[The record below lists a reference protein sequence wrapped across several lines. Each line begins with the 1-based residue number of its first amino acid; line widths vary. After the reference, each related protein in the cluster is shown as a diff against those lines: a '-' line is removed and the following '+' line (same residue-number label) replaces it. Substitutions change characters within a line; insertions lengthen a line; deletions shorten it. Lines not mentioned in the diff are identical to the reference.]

1 MKIKILSKIMVGA
14 VLLTSCNNWLDVTP
28 QAQVNADKLFS
39 TPAGFENAL
48 LGIYTS
54 MTNEATYGK
63 NMTWGFM
70 DVLAQYYTV
79 YKNSNHAYYDA
90 AQYNYESGSSIDAI
104 RNMWL
109 YSYRSIANCN
119 VLLESLEKK
128 DPGFFQDNQFERL
141 KAEALALRAYLHF
154 DLLRAFAP
162 SWKDN
167 KGGMSIPYADSFS
180 NKIHKQL
187 STQEVVSRILEDL
200 EIARDM
206 LKDLDPV
213 RTEQYKDSYYHYQ
226 IFGTYPTAWDYRA
239 YHMNYWA
246 ITGLMA
252 RVYNYMGDKEAYTYA
267 KEIIDA
273 AHDGYFTFTSESDL
287 SGTLKEVDVVMKNEI
302 LFALNFSGV
311 HKIFYSSEAVAASRF
326 EINEVNAL
334 FPEPNDLR
342 KLLTGT
348 ASTSGKTVSYKF
360 ADIKSEHGG
369 KIPMIRMSE
378 MYLIAAERLYEENP
392 TGAFE
397 ILGELQ
403 EMRGVT
409 VTESVASYDQLLTIL
424 TGEARREF
432 LSEGQ
437 MFYWYKRLG
446 RPVDRGA
453 GSVTLTKQNFSVP
466 MPSAEI
472 EFGGRVEEYLK

>member
-1 MKIKILSKIMVGA
+1 MKMKILSKIMVGA

-70 DVLAQYYTV
+70 DVLSQYYTV

-109 YSYRSIANCN
+109 YSYRSIDNCN
-119 VLLESLEKK
+119 LRLEYLEKK
-128 DPGFFQDNQFERL
+128 GPGFFQDNQFELL

-200 EIARDM
+200 GTARDM

-213 RTEQYKDSYYHYQ
+213 RTEQYKDPYHHYQ

-273 AHDGYFTFTSESDL
+273 VHDGYFTFTSESDL

-302 LFALNFSGV
+302 LFGLNFPGV
-311 HKIFYSSEAVAASRF
+311 HKMFYSSEAVAASRF

-360 ADIKSEHGG
+360 ADIKSEYGG

-392 TGAFE
+392 TGALE

-409 VTESVASYDQLLTIL
+409 ATESVASYEQLLTIL

-446 RPVDRGA
+446 RPLDRGT

>member
-1 MKIKILSKIMVGA
+1 
-14 VLLTSCNNWLDVTP
+14 
-28 QAQVNADKLFS
+28 
-39 TPAGFENAL
+39 
-48 LGIYTS
+48 
-54 MTNEATYGK
+54 
-63 NMTWGFM
+63 
-70 DVLAQYYTV
+70 
-79 YKNSNHAYYDA
+79 
-90 AQYNYESGSSIDAI
+90 
-104 RNMWL
+104 
-109 YSYRSIANCN
+109 
-119 VLLESLEKK
+119 
-128 DPGFFQDNQFERL
+128 
-141 KAEALALRAYLHF
+141 
-154 DLLRAFAP
+154 
-162 SWKDN
+162 
-167 KGGMSIPYADSFS
+167 
-180 NKIHKQL
+180 
-187 STQEVVSRILEDL
+187 
-200 EIARDM
+200 M

>member
-1 MKIKILSKIMVGA
+1 M
-14 VLLTSCNNWLDVTP
+14 
-28 QAQVNADKLFS
+28 
-39 TPAGFENAL
+39 
-48 LGIYTS
+48 
-54 MTNEATYGK
+54 
-63 NMTWGFM
+63 
-70 DVLAQYYTV
+70 
-79 YKNSNHAYYDA
+79 
-90 AQYNYESGSSIDAI
+90 
-104 RNMWL
+104 
-109 YSYRSIANCN
+109 
-119 VLLESLEKK
+119 
-128 DPGFFQDNQFERL
+128 
-141 KAEALALRAYLHF
+141 
-154 DLLRAFAP
+154 
-162 SWKDN
+162 
-167 KGGMSIPYADSFS
+167 
-180 NKIHKQL
+180 
-187 STQEVVSRILEDL
+187 
-200 EIARDM
+200 
-206 LKDLDPV
+206 
-213 RTEQYKDSYYHYQ
+213 
-226 IFGTYPTAWDYRA
+226 
-239 YHMNYWA
+239 
-246 ITGLMA
+246 
-252 RVYNYMGDKEAYTYA
+252 
-267 KEIIDA
+267 
-273 AHDGYFTFTSESDL
+273 
-287 SGTLKEVDVVMKNEI
+287 
-302 LFALNFSGV
+302 
-311 HKIFYSSEAVAASRF
+311 FYSSEAVAASRF